1 MADSFDVEL
10 LARFHG
16 QLAIE
21 DDEFESRT
29 KERALAWLDT
39 PHRIGAS
46 VEERLRQAIEAWPTP
61 ATTVVPTHGDWQ
73 PRNWLVQNGIVSV
86 IDFGRAGLRPALTDF
101 VRLAAQ
107 QFRSNPELEAAFLDG
122 YGSDPRD
129 PDAWQRDRIRQAIG
143 TTVWAYQIGVEAFE
157 QQGHRMIAEAL
168 ADE

>member
-1 MADSFDVEL
+1 M
-10 LARFHG
+10 
-16 QLAIE
+16 
-21 DDEFESRT
+21 
-29 KERALAWLDT
+29 
-39 PHRIGAS
+39 
-46 VEERLRQAIEAWPTP
+46 
-61 ATTVVPTHGDWQ
+61 
-73 PRNWLVQNGIVSV
+73 

-101 VRLAAQ
+101 ARLAAQ

-143 TTVWAYQIGVEAFE
+143 TTAWAYQIGEEAFE